1 MSPARLGF
9 PGGIS
14 HLSVTGARTPIL
26 KDRWKKHTAEAR
38 QEKGEVEGTERRGT
52 GPSQD
57 GLQHLQLALG
67 ACPWGGRGCRRLG
80 TEVADADVKGAKPI
94 VSLHG
99 QR

>member
-1 MSPARLGF
+1 M
-9 PGGIS
+9 
-14 HLSVTGARTPIL
+14 

-38 QEKGEVEGTERRGT
+38 QEKGEVEGTDRRGT